1 MAIPNGLTQ
10 REESSLRETFREK
23 IVDTLPIGIKTP
35 LELGKETGDSLFKM
49 HYKIKDQIADN
60 LKNLVLTRKGERIGF
75 YDFGTDIHKAYSAEL
90 SEDELS
96 DFVMKEIS
104 ESVEKYMPSIS
115 LKNFYSSQVKDED
128 FEQSVRNNDPIF
140 TNEIE
145 SLRDKKASDFYS
157 ASENVVNNN
166 VSIKKNNDLEVVYKI
181 AVEYSLP
188 PEIESQSQVLELFI
202 RTSR

>member
-1 MAIPNGLTQ
+1 MAIPNGVTQ

-104 ESVEKYMPSIS
+104 KSVEKYMPSIS

-157 ASENVVNNN
+157 ASGNVVNNN